1 MNLDRLFAPRS
12 IAIFGA
18 SDTPMSFG
26 WRILTT
32 LRALGFAGD
41 VYPINPKYDEV
52 LGLKCFPDFEAIPE
66 GVDAVAF
73 CVNGAIVEEQFLKAA
88 RRRIGSAAIYD
99 AGPEGVVGLRR
110 TKEIALDHGIAV
122 CGPNGM
128 GTLSPATRSSLYSG
142 TLANPDRLSGNVGL
156 ITQSGAIA
164 VGLLTDCRRYGFSH
178 IASTGNEAV
187 VQTHDFLNY
196 LVDDPA
202 TRVVALFVESIR
214 NLDGF
219 ITALDRAAAARK
231 PVVVLK
237 VGQSDR
243 GKRAA
248 LGHTGAIAGD
258 GRAFSEVL
266 RRHRAIEVRELD
278 ELVEVLAA
286 CQSTRFPAGPRIGHI
301 SASGG
306 QVDLIHDVVH
316 RCGYDL
322 PELSAET
329 RRRLADEIGV
339 VTPDGNPL
347 DAWGNGDWQKNLPRA
362 LRLVD
367 EEQRVDSVVFTSDT
381 FDDQP
386 MIPTRYAPM
395 VLEAANA
402 SRKPHYFFNTRPG
415 IFRQENADLF
425 KGSAVA
431 MIGGISQGLGAVHKL
446 GVWAASTVHPPAPS
460 RLAVLPDLAGAGEG
474 RTSIHEGDAKRLF
487 AAAGLPVGVETTVTA
502 RERLSDAAAL
512 TGFPCVLKVLSD
524 EIPHRSEH
532 GLVRTG
538 LADVGQLESAFDDM
552 QSRLAAMTLSRPAE
566 FLVQA
571 QASGV
576 TELFA
581 GINVDPEVGPSLL
594 VGPGGVLVELLN
606 DVAIRPLP
614 LREGD
619 VEAMLGETKLGVLLD
634 GFRGQPPGDRAAVV
648 ETLYRFAELGARWGR
663 TISEMEI
670 NPLIV
675 RREGEGCVVVD
686 AIIVPAPPPSTAS

>member
-12 IAIFGA
+12 IAVLGA

-26 WRILTT
+26 WRILST
-32 LRALGFAGD
+32 LRMLGFPGE
-41 VYPINPKYDEV
+41 VYPINPKYNEV
-52 LGLKCFPDFEAIPE
+52 LGLKCFPDFGAIPE

-73 CVNGAIVEEQFLKAA
+73 CVNGSIVEEQFPNAA

-99 AGPEGVVGLRR
+99 AGPEGVGGLRR
-110 TKEIALDHGIAV
+110 TREIALENGIAV

-142 TLANPDRLSGNVGL
+142 ALANPARLSGNVGL

-178 IASTGNEAV
+178 IASTGNETV
-187 VQTHDFLNY
+187 VQTHQFLNY
-196 LVDDPA
+196 IVDDPA
-202 TRVVALFVESIR
+202 TRVAALFVESVR

-219 ITALDRAAAARK
+219 TKALDRAAAAAK

-248 LGHTGAIAGD
+248 IGHTGAIAGD
-258 GRAFSEVL
+258 GRAFSELL

-278 ELVEVLAA
+278 ELVEILAA
-286 CQSTRFPAGPRIGHI
+286 CQSTRLPAGPRIGHI

-306 QVDLIHDVVH
+306 QVDLIHDVVQ

-322 PELSAET
+322 PELSART
-329 RRRLADEIGV
+329 RQRLADEIGV
-339 VTPDGNPL
+339 ATPDGNPL
-347 DAWGNGDWQKNLPRA
+347 DAWGNGDWQRNLPRA
-362 LRLVD
+362 LALMA
-367 EEQRVDSVVFTSDT
+367 EEESIDSVVFTSDT

-395 VLEAANA
+395 VLDAANA
-402 SRKPHYFFNTRPG
+402 SGKAHYFFNTRSG
-415 IFRQENADLF
+415 IFRQENVDLL
-425 KGSAVA
+425 KDSGVAV
-431 MIGGISQGLGAVHKL
+431 IGGISQGLGAVHKL
-446 GVWAASTVHPPAPS
+446 GLWATTRAQSTARA
-460 RLAVLPDLAGAGEG
+460 RLTGAPDLAQAGCG
-474 RTSIHEGDAKRLF
+474 RTTIHEGDTKRLL
-487 AAAGLPVGVETTVTA
+487 AAAGLPVVAETIVA
-502 RERLSDAAAL
+502 DRGGLSAAAEA

-538 LADVGQLESAFDDM
+538 LTDTSQLESAFDDM
-552 QSRLAAMTLSRPAE
+552 QGRLAVMALSRPPQ
-566 FLVQA
+566 FVVQA

-576 TELFA
+576 LELFA
-581 GINVDPEVGPSLL
+581 GINLDPEVGPSLL
-594 VGPGGVLVELLN
+594 VGPGGVLVELLK
-606 DVAIRPLP
+606 DVAVRPLP

-619 VEAMLGETKLGVLLD
+619 VEEMLAATKLDALLR
-634 GFRGQPPGDRAAVV
+634 GFRGQRPADRAAAV
-648 ETLYRFAELGARWGR
+648 ETLYRFAELGALWGSQ
-663 TISEMEI
+663 ISEMEI

-675 RREGEGCVVVD
+675 RPEGEGCVVVD
-686 AIIVPAPPPSTAS
+686 AIIIPASPPHLRP

>member
-26 WRILTT
+26 WRILST
-32 LRALGFAGD
+32 LRGLGFPGE
-41 VYPINPKYDEV
+41 VYPINPKYEEV
-52 LGLKCFPDFEAIPE
+52 LGLKCYPDFAAVPE
-66 GVDAVAF
+66 GIDAVAF
-73 CVNGAIVEEQFLKAA
+73 CVNGSIVDEQFSKAA
-88 RRRIGSAAIYD
+88 QRRIGSAAIYD

-110 TKEIALDHGIAV
+110 TRDIALEHAIPI

-142 TLANPDRLSGNVGL
+142 TLANPARLSGNVGL
-156 ITQSGAIA
+156 ITQSGAVA
-164 VGLLTDCRRYGFSH
+164 VGLLTDCRRFGFSH
-178 IASTGNEAV
+178 IASTGNETV

-196 LVDDPA
+196 LVDDPS
-202 TRVVALFVESIR
+202 TRVVALFIESIR

-219 ITALDRAAAARK
+219 VKALDRAASAHK

-248 LGHTGAIAGD
+248 LGHTGAVAGD
-258 GRAFSEVL
+258 GRAFSELL

-286 CQSTRFPAGPRIGHI
+286 CQSTRLPASPRIGHI

-322 PELSAET
+322 PELSERT
-329 RRRLADEIGV
+329 RQQLAAEIGV

-347 DAWGNGDWQKNLPRA
+347 DAWGNGDWQKNLPGA
-362 LRLVD
+362 LRLMD
-367 EEQRVDSVVFTSDT
+367 EEDGVDSIVFTSDT

-395 VLEAANA
+395 VLEAAKA

-425 KGSAVA
+425 KGSGVAV
-431 MIGGISQGLGAVHKL
+431 IGGISQGLGAVHKL
-446 GVWAASTVHPPAPS
+446 GVWAATKARPRVPR
-460 RLAVLPDLAGAGEG
+460 RLTKAPDLAQAGAG
-474 RTSIHEGDAKRLF
+474 RTSIHEGDAKCLF
-487 AAAGLPVGVETTVTA
+487 AAAGLPVVA
-502 RERLSDAAAL
+502 ERIVADRGGLSAASAA

-524 EIPHRSEH
+524 EILHRSEH

-538 LADVGQLESAFDDM
+538 LGDLTQLEHAFDDM
-552 QSRLAAMTLSRPAE
+552 QGRLARMTVSRPPE
-566 FLVQA
+566 FVVQT

-576 TELFA
+576 IELFA
-581 GINVDPEVGPSLL
+581 GVNVDPEIGPSLL
-594 VGPGGVLVELLN
+594 VGPGGILVELLH

-614 LREGD
+614 LRDGD
-619 VEAMLGETKLGVLLD
+619 VEAMLAETKLGALLQ
-634 GFRGQPPGDRAAVV
+634 GFRGHPPGDRAAVV
-648 ETLYRFAELGARWGR
+648 ETLYRFAELGELWGPQ
-663 TISEMEI
+663 ISEMEI

-675 RREGEGCVVVD
+675 RPQGEGCLVVD
-686 AIIVPAPPPSTAS
+686 AIIVPAATPAAGG